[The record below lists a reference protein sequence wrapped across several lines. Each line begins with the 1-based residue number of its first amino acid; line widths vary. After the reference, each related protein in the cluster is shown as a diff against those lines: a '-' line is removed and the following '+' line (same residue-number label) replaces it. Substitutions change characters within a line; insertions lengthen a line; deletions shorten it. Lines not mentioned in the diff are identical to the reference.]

1 MVGKIRPKKIIMPSD
16 LTGTGR
22 RRRLSGPV
30 ITYHMS
36 HLISDPL
43 PQSVRST
50 LKGVKEGMVDA
61 DNFTSMDTA
70 EQQAVLLEL
79 VREGKSDVEIG
90 DMLDMSQW
98 QIRNL
103 RYKLGI
109 KKDRG
114 GNVQLEPIVTGRS
127 TPASLISLPQSDA
140 DGTLPDE
147 GLILRVSGT
156 YRASEVAQRL
166 KALASLAMVESE
178 SMRYHLSVT
187 MTELLPESDTENN
200 EEPQTEQV
208 TEKQDSSQDDE
219 SESSARVS

>member
-1 MVGKIRPKKIIMPSD
+1 MVGKIRPRKIIMPSD

-43 PQSVRST
+43 PRSVRNT
-50 LKGVKEGMVDA
+50 LKGVKEGMVSV

-127 TPASLISLPQSDA
+127 TPTSLISLPQSHG
-140 DGTLPDE
+140 DGGLPDE
-147 GLILRVSGT
+147 GLVLRVSGT
-156 YRASEVAQRL
+156 YQANEVAQRL

-187 MTELLPESDTENN
+187 MTELLPASETG
-200 EEPQTEQV
+200 EEDAPELEQAG
-208 TEKQDSSQDDE
+208 DDHDGSQDDD